1 MSGNNRN
8 RKRSIAFVIAALL
21 AIFFG
26 IAVIASAE
34 ETGLTRIG
42 DLEKE
47 NISDEANDALREYY
61 AQVFGIVGPNTQFTN
76 IATKED
82 IAILNVTV
90 DGRDRRI
97 ITKLARGVILLKI
110 TDELLA
116 AKISVNNLT
125 VLENLKIL
133 GSWLFSRETLFG
145 KRNFY
150 SAENSAPVYVD
161 EGFSRLFDGRAN
173 ISVNPVLREMISGYS
188 VHLSAEGVTR
198 GIYVA
203 EKSDSYFVV
212 KGINPQSNVG
222 FSWMLRG
229 VKRDSDAKL
238 ESLYSKELGIELRA
252 EINYE
257 NGTAAIKINGL
268 DKILELANK
277 YNNQTT
283 NNATGNAS
291 NNENNSS
298 NEANNTANNESN
310 NPDGQG
316 IQLITGNLVD
326 EFGLETDLGKIL
338 SDSSTL
344 PSATADSNENNNQDS
359 NNKNANNQETENPN
373 NSQNSNDNNNS
384 AIIPDELG
392 NLTSNESSLIP
403 EQKHALEFTLYST
416 DENYIVEQVASVTG
430 LNEENVRKL
439 ITFAYL
445 EPTGFADETVE
456 DKKIDG
462 IEKVNGSVIIRLG

>member
-1 MSGNNRN
+1 MSGNNIG
-8 RKRSIAFVIAALL
+8 RKRGLAFAIAILL

-26 IAVIASAE
+26 IAIFASAE
-34 ETGLTRIG
+34 ETEMTRIG

-47 NISDEANDALREYY
+47 SISEDANEALKEHY
-61 AQVFGIVGPNTQFTN
+61 AQIFGIVGPNTQFNN

-97 ITKLARGVILLKI
+97 ITKLARGVILPKI
-110 TDELLA
+110 TDELFA

-125 VLENLKIL
+125 VLDNLRTL
-133 GSWLFSRETLFG
+133 GNWLFSRETLFG

-161 EGFSRLFDGRAN
+161 EGFSRLINGRAN
-173 ISVNPVLREMISGYS
+173 ISVNPALREMISRYR
-188 VHLSAEGVTR
+188 VYLSAEGITR

-212 KGINPQSNVG
+212 RGVNPKSNVG

-229 VKRDSDAKL
+229 VKQDSDSKL

-257 NGTAAIKINGL
+257 LGVTTIKANGL
-268 DKILELANK
+268 DRIYGLINSSSNASASENNNEL
-277 YNNQTT
+277 NNAT
-283 NNATGNAS
+283 NNAT
-291 NNENNSS
+291 EN
-298 NEANNTANNESN
+298 
-310 NPDGQG
+310 PG
-316 IQLITGNLVD
+316 IQLVTGNLVD

-338 SDSSTL
+338 SDTSTL
-344 PSATADSNENNNQDS
+344 ASTSESSNENNNQNS
-359 NNKNANNQETENPN
+359 NNGNTNNQETGNPSD
-373 NSQNSNDNNNS
+373 SQNSNNNIS
-384 AIIPDELG
+384 TIPDVLG
-392 NLTSNESSLIP
+392 NLTSNESNLVP
-403 EQKHALEFTLYST
+403 EQKYSLEFILYST
-416 DENYIVEQVASVTG
+416 DESYITGQVASVTG
-430 LNEENVRKL
+430 LSEENVRML

-445 EPTGFADETVE
+445 EPAGFADEILE
-456 DKKIDG
+456 AEPGKIGG
-462 IEKVNGSVIIRLG
+462 IEKVNGSVIIKLG